1 MSDLPPPP
9 PDDSGWS
16 SQPSPP
22 DPPQEHQ
29 VPATPKDFS
38 AELDPHLVHMPLRSY
53 GAMMALAL
61 LFPIHF
67 FFLRKVGLGVAYW
80 VTALAV
86 GWLLFFIPHL
96 IWWFINLFLVK
107 GWVIQ
112 YNESILEARKRTQQS

>member
-1 MSDLPPPP
+1 MSDMPPPP
-9 PDDSGWS
+9 PDDAQS
-16 SQPSPP
+16 PSPP
-22 DPPQEHQ
+22 PGPPDLPHGNEAPGSRQ
-29 VPATPKDFS
+29 DFS
-38 AELDPHLVHMPLRSY
+38 TELDPHLAYMPLRSY

-80 VTALAV
+80 VTALAI
-86 GWLLFFIPHL
+86 GWLLFFIPTI

-112 YNESILEARKRTQQS
+112 YNESVLAARRQAP

>member
-1 MSDLPPPP
+1 MSDMPPPP
-9 PDDSGWS
+9 PGDSGWS

-22 DPPQEHQ
+22 PGSSQEH
-29 VPATPKDFS
+29 K
-38 AELDPHLVHMPLRSY
+38 DPHLAYVPLRSY

-67 FFLRKVGLGVAYW
+67 FFLRKVGLGVTYW

-86 GWLLFFIPHL
+86 GWLVFFIPHL

-112 YNESILEARKRTQQS
+112 YNESVLEARKQVEQ